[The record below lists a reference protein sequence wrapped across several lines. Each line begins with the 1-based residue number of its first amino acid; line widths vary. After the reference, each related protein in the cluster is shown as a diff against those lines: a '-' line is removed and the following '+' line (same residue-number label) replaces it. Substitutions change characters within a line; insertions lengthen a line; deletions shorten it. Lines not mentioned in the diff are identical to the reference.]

1 MEYPKIAILKN
12 GEQITNLNH
21 PLFNHYH
28 VSITN
33 CTLALKR
40 DNVDLNTTIYVME
53 EADKV
58 FAETLDGKTYTFLG

>member
-1 MEYPKIAILKN
+1 
-12 GEQITNLNH
+12 
-21 PLFNHYH
+21 LFNHYH

-40 DNVDLNTTIYVME
+40 DNVNLNTTIYVME